1 MLDDK
6 ASIRD
11 AVIDRS
17 TVAIDVDLNEVSSV
31 ALARIIEEVR
41 NDDVSTSRVFDRV
54 HNRHNR

>member
-6 ASIRD
+6 AAVHD
-11 AVIDRS
+11 AAMDAASSV
-17 TVAIDVDLNEVSSV
+17 IDVDLKDVSSI
-31 ALARIIEEVR
+31 ALARIIDEVR